1 MSPKLSYKHGMGLS
15 LKKSYSGYIVGKYIN
30 KEGESTRSKLRKHI
44 HNRRC
49 TFVMMKDTVM
59 SK

>member
-1 MSPKLSYKHGMGLS
+1 MGLS